1 MEAQRLGTSNW
12 PKIGE
17 HGERSINNYE
27 NQIFN
32 RTIWQPKHFKN
43 QQNEKNCETRALHTS
58 PFLLNN

>member
-17 HGERSINNYE
+17 HGEKRINNYE

-32 RTIWQPKHFKN
+32 
-43 QQNEKNCETRALHTS
+43 
-58 PFLLNN
+58 